1 MSWGWQPSTL
11 QTTDCA
17 VPRISLTV
25 PENSLA
31 KDQCHICWAIL
42 IISSKVM
49 FPLCLVFF
57 CFFLSLGSS
66 WELWWSGQRQKN
78 HLNQGLSL
86 LSGQFHCNPQTLPIA
101 IPLTMSLPTFFWRQI
116 QGANLGGQDRCG
128 TDFSTGAPQ
137 VCDFN
142 LTGVWLLWHGG
153 GGWCQKNPN
162 LGWPKKVAPW
172 PPPSRKKKSSSCF

>member
-1 MSWGWQPSTL
+1 MRVAAINTAAHRLGSPWDLFNGSGEFSSQRSVPHLSGNVDNL
-11 QTTDCA
+11 IKSDVSIVLNDFPASFCLLA
-17 VPRISLTV
+17 VP
-25 PENSLA
+25 
-31 KDQCHICWAIL
+31 
-42 IISSKVM
+42 
-49 FPLCLVFF
+49 
-57 CFFLSLGSS
+57 

-86 LSGQFHCNPQTLPIA
+86 LSGHFHCTPLPLPIA
-101 IPLTMSLPTFFWRQI
+101 IPLTMSFPPFFWRQT